1 MNPRL
6 LRRLGVLGLTVL
18 VFVAVLGLG
27 VVPFRDWLDQRETL
41 GNLREQVADIER
53 QNRDYELRV
62 DALNTDEEIEQRARA
77 EYNLVRFDEEA
88 YAVLPPPDEVLAIP
102 GIWPFRG

>member
-1 MNPRL
+1 MTPGL
-6 LRRLGVLGLTVL
+6 LRRLGVLGLPVL

-41 GNLREQVADIER
+41 GDLREQVAEIER

-62 DALNTDEEIEQRARA
+62 DALNTDEEIERRARS
-77 EYNLVRFDEEA
+77 EYNLVRSDEEA
-88 YAVLPPPDEVLAIP
+88 YAILPPPDEVVVIP

>member
-27 VVPFRDWLDQRETL
+27 VVPFRGWLDQRENL
-41 GNLREQVADIER
+41 GDLREQVAEIER
-53 QNRDYELRV
+53 
-62 DALNTDEEIEQRARA
+62 RARA

-88 YAVLPPPDEVLAIP
+88 YAVLPPPDEVVVIP
-102 GIWPFRG
+102 SIWPFRG

>member
-1 MNPRL
+1 M
-6 LRRLGVLGLTVL
+6 LGLTVL

-41 GNLREQVADIER
+41 GDLREQGAEIER
-53 QNRDYELRV
+53 QTRDYELRV
-62 DALNTDEEIEQRARA
+62 DALNTDEEIERRARS
-77 EYNLVRFDEEA
+77 EYNLVRSDEEA
-88 YAVLPPPDEVLAIP
+88 YAILPPPDEVVVIP

>member
-27 VVPFRDWLDQRETL
+27 VVPFRDWLDQRENL
-41 GNLREQVADIER
+41 GDLREQVAEIER
-53 QNRDYELRV
+53 ENREFELRV
-62 DALNTDEEIEQRARA
+62 DALNTDEEIERRARA

-88 YAVLPPPDEVLAIP
+88 YAVLPPPDEVVVFP
-102 GIWPFRG
+102 GIWPFQG

>member
-1 MNPRL
+1 MSPRL

-27 VVPFRDWLDQRETL
+27 VVPFRDWLDQSETL
-41 GNLREQVADIER
+41 SGLKEQVADIER
-53 QNRDYELRV
+53 QNRDYELRA
-62 DALNTDEEIEQRARA
+62 DALNTDEEIERRARA
-77 EYNLVRFDEEA
+77 EYNLVRPDEEA
-88 YAVLPPPDEVLAIP
+88 YAVLPPPDESVAVP

>member
-1 MNPRL
+1 MSPRM
-6 LRRLGVLGLTVL
+6 LRRLGVLGLAVL

-41 GNLREQVADIER
+41 GDLRGQVSDIEH
-53 QNRDYELRV
+53 QNRAYELRV
-62 DALNTDEEIEQRARA
+62 DALNTDEEIERRARA

-88 YAVLPPPDEVLAIP
+88 YAVLPPPGDVMEAP
-102 GIWPFRG
+102 DIWPFRG

>member
-18 VFVAVLGLG
+18 VFGAARGLG
-27 VVPFRDWLDQRETL
+27 VVPFRDWLDQRENL
-41 GNLREQVADIER
+41 GDLREQVAEIER
-53 QNRDYELRV
+53 ENREFELRV
-62 DALNTDEEIEQRARA
+62 DALNTDEEIERRARA

-88 YAVLPPPDEVLAIP
+88 YAVLPPPDEVVVIP

>member
-27 VVPFRDWLDQRETL
+27 VVPFRGWLDQRENL
-41 GNLREQVADIER
+41 GDLREQVAEIER
-53 QNRDYELRV
+53 ENREFELRV
-62 DALNTDEEIEQRARA
+62 DALNTDEEIERRARA

-88 YAVLPPPDEVLAIP
+88 YAVLPPPDEVVAIP